1 MEPKKPI
8 KNRKYWSLLGLRDEM
23 WVEEMTEGGQ
33 RVQTSSYKI
42 NKILVRMVS
51 RVEYIVHVSKS
62 CWSRF
67 EKFSPHIQK
76 HGNYVRLW
84 IY

>member
-1 MEPKKPI
+1 
-8 KNRKYWSLLGLRDEM
+8 M

-76 HGNYVRLW
+76 HCEVMNILTNLIAY
-84 IY
+84 YF